1 MSITQQYALDLYRA
15 RRNGEPYPPAPGR
28 HDWRTVAELR
38 EYARFHAVIKER
50 PARRRWRTALAALL
64 RAPLGRRAGRQR

>member
-15 RRNGEPYPPAPGR
+15 RRRGEAPPPAPGR

-38 EYARFHAVIKER
+38 EYGRFHAVVTGR
-50 PARRRWRTALAALL
+50 PARRRWRAALSRL
-64 RAPLGRRAGRQR
+64 LVPPRTP